1 MYSRVLSPLDTK
13 RREEGQAV
21 AGHRLCP
28 VRTAR
33 MGRTAPRPS
42 PGPRPGV
49 GQQPT
54 QALRATG
61 RPLQSPGGF
70 WAVAGSSWRP
80 LEACGPGPPTK
91 QGRAWGRRHA
101 QCATEFGRDGGTGL
115 LL

>member
-21 AGHRLCP
+21 TGHRLCP
-28 VRTAR
+28 VRAAR